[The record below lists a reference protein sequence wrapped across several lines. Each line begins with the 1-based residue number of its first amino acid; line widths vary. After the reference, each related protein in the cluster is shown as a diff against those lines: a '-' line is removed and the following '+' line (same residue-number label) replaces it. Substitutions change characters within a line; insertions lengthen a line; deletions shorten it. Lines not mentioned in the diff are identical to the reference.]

1 MSDTAPEGNRD
12 PAARPAFLPSL
23 RAGALGI
30 DIMAVMTSSAATGA
44 LGFVFWTLAARGY
57 SAAEVGRASAI
68 ISSATLVAILAT
80 LSLGSLYE
88 RFLPLSG
95 SHSRHYVRWGML
107 VVVAAA
113 LCFGAVFLAVGP
125 RDQLFSHS
133 VEAVLFPGFVA
144 VLAIYAIQDPVL
156 IGLGR
161 ARSLAVKNITQSV
174 CKLAAVAA
182 LIPLATGSAIVWAW
196 VCPAAVISVWFAFA
210 VIRPETLERVGAPTL
225 PARRELVQFFASSYA
240 ISAVGIVVPLLVPL
254 IIVGVLGTETNA
266 YFSMCWLVV
275 NTIGVLIGATA
286 APFIA
291 TASTPGADLRSAT
304 TRFTLMSAG
313 AAVAGAVLLL
323 ISAPLVL
330 GIMGPDYAAE
340 GTDLIRLMALTLPS
354 VALLTIYTALARLQR
369 RLRLAVGVQL
379 MLGSVVVL
387 GVWLTTPRF
396 GINGVGYTYL
406 TAELISTL
414 IIAIPVAR
422 LLRRVQRHNS
432 LSPAPSRPHVSETA
446 PMSTSSAQPT
456 GRPPLV
462 TAAPGPIPD
471 VMTVSAA
478 FADVAGEHGDRVALH
493 TLDGR
498 VTYRELA
505 AAAEGWAVTAPAGEP
520 TRDPRDVV
528 LMLAGFNLQSV
539 AAVLGMLSAGRVLAP
554 LDPALPAGRTDT
566 VIRTLQDNSY
576 RITALI
582 TDEVNHPKAA
592 ALELDCEIWPKDSP
606 PSAAGVHPSSGVDTI
621 SSIQI
626 TSGSTGVPKAVLQT
640 HGMWLADA
648 ELFRSEFGIGVGTR
662 VAVCMPISFAAGL
675 NILLGSLLC
684 GAEVIAVDPRDLTA
698 AQAFDHLEATGA
710 EVLVCT
716 PTFVQ
721 SISDV
726 APRRSLP
733 RLRRVVTTGEAVQAG
748 VVNAARRIAPEATF
762 TNWVGSS
769 ETLAIATFDVHPGDP
784 VPDGPI
790 PAGKPAPH
798 KRVSLDADGV
808 VTVTSPYVAWGY
820 VDARSA
826 TTRFEHHGHE
836 RSFITND
843 IGRWDADGNL
853 VLRGRADTAVK
864 IRGYLVEPAEIESAL
879 ARHPDIREAVVV
891 ARTAAGTGSGE
902 PVLNAYVAPAG
913 GVRTRSV
920 AEIRARLH
928 QDLPAWMIPAHIM
941 ILAALPRTER
951 GKVDR
956 MALPEPVRGV
966 IEPPLPGL
974 ESTVASIWAQAL
986 TLDEVGRTET
996 FYELGGDSL
1005 TAAQILVRIKDR
1017 FGVMFTQAELAG
1029 APTVAEFSATM
1040 SARLQS
1046 DQLPGRTLAPT
1057 TVVLRA
1063 VSSAKPPW
1071 FCFAGAGASALTFTA
1086 LAGQAESDRPIYAFQ
1101 PHGLENRGVPDWT
1114 VVRAARRHLTDL
1126 RRLQPHGPYT
1136 LIGHSLGGFIAL
1148 EVARRLESL
1157 GDTVELVV
1165 LLDPFLPPG
1174 AVREVR
1180 RRLPDATLTLDAP
1193 PLRGRE
1199 LWARRLRVPLAGI
1212 VQFER
1217 EAQAKALEEVGVRV
1231 GLMHRPAP
1239 WPGRTLLMLSHLNQD
1254 DPRLWAHILTGEL
1267 QVTRVPGDHH
1277 SVIREPS
1284 VGEVARLIRD
1294 AGSAQPK
1301 RMSPITP

>member
-1 MSDTAPEGNRD
+1 MADTAPRRQ
-12 PAARPAFLPSL
+12 A
-23 RAGALGI
+23 ALGI
-30 DIMAVMTSSAATGA
+30 DIMAVMTSSIATGA
-44 LGFVFWTLAARGY
+44 LGFVFWALAARGY

-68 ISSATLVAILAT
+68 ISSATLVAILAN

-88 RFLPLSG
+88 RFLPVSG
-95 SHSRHYVRWGML
+95 AHGRRYVRWGML
-107 VVVAAA
+107 VVIGAA
-113 LCFGAVFLAVGP
+113 LTFGAVFLAVGP
-125 RDQLFSHS
+125 REQLFTGSA
-133 VEAVLFPGFVA
+133 EAVLFPGFVA
-144 VLAIYAIQDPVL
+144 VLAIYAIQDQVL

-161 ARSLAVKNITQSV
+161 ARSIAVKNVTQSV
-174 CKLAAVAA
+174 CKLVAVAA

-196 VCPAAVISVWFAFA
+196 VCPAAVISAWFAVG
-210 VIRPETLERVGAPTL
+210 VIRPETLRRTGPPAL
-225 PARRELVQFFASSYA
+225 PQRRELLQFFASSYA

-254 IIVGVLGTETNA
+254 IIVGMLGTETNA

-275 NTIGVLIGATA
+275 NTVGVLIGATA

-291 TASTPGADLRSAT
+291 TASTPGTDLRSAT
-304 TRFTLMSAG
+304 TRFALMSAG
-313 AAVAGAVLLL
+313 AAVAGAVVLLVG
-323 ISAPLVL
+323 APLVL

-379 MLGSVVVL
+379 IVGTVVVL

-414 IIAIPVAR
+414 IIAVPVAR
-422 LLRRVQRHNS
+422 LLRRVRRHNS
-432 LSPAPSRPHVSETA
+432 LSPAPSPPPVSEKP
-446 PMSTSSAQPT
+446 PMSSCSAQP
-456 GRPPLV
+456 
-462 TAAPGPIPD
+462 AASFTIPD
-471 VMTVSAA
+471 ESTVPAA
-478 FADVAGEHGDRVALH
+478 FADVAREHGERVALH

-505 AAAEGWAVTAPAGEP
+505 SAAEEWALTAPAAERL
-520 TRDPRDVV
+520 RDSRAVV
-528 LMLAGFNLQSV
+528 LMQAGFTLRSV
-539 AAVLGMLSAGRVLAP
+539 AAVLGMFSAGRVLVP
-554 LDPALPAGRTDT
+554 LDPALPPGRTDR
-566 VIRTLQDNSY
+566 VIEALQGNGY
-576 RITALI
+576 RIAALI
-582 TDEVNHPKAA
+582 TDAADQSKAV
-592 ALELDCEIWPKDSP
+592 ALDSDCAIWPTAEP
-606 PSAAGVHPSSGVDTI
+606 AARVQPCDTSGRGVHTI
-621 SSIQI
+621 SSVQI
-626 TSGSTGVPKAVLQT
+626 TSGSTGVPKAVLHT

-648 ELFRSEFGIGVGTR
+648 QLFGSEFGIGVGTR

-684 GAEVIAVDPRDLTA
+684 GAEVIAFDPRDLTA
-698 AQAFDHLEATGA
+698 GQAFDHLDATGA
-710 EVLVCT
+710 DVVVCT

-721 SISDV
+721 SVSD
-726 APRRSLP
+726 AAQGRTLP
-733 RLRRVVTTGEAVQAG
+733 QVRRVVTTGEAVQAG
-748 VVNAARRIAPEATF
+748 GVHAARRIAPAATF

-769 ETLAIATFDVHPGDP
+769 ETLAIATFDVRPGDP

-798 KRVSLDADGV
+798 KRISLDADGL

-820 VDARSA
+820 LDAGSA

-836 RSFITND
+836 RSFVTND
-843 IGRWDADGNL
+843 IGRWDAEGNL

-879 ARHPDIREAVVV
+879 SRHPDIREAVVV
-891 ARTAAGTGSGE
+891 ARAAGSGSGDQ
-902 PVLNAYVAPAG
+902 VLNAYVAPAVG
-913 GVRTRSV
+913 ARTPSV
-920 AEIRARLH
+920 AEIRIRLH
-928 QDLPAWMIPAHIM
+928 QDLPAWMVPAHIVIM
-941 ILAALPRTER
+941 AALPRTER

-956 MALPEPVRGV
+956 MALPKPVRAEIV
-966 IEPPLPGL
+966 PPLPGL
-974 ESTVASIWAQAL
+974 ESTVAAIWAQAL
-986 TLDEVGRTET
+986 ALDEVGRTET

-1005 TAAQILVRIKDR
+1005 TVAQILVRIKDHL
-1017 FGVMFTQAELAG
+1017 GVMFTQADLAG
-1029 APTVAEFSATM
+1029 APTVAEFTATV

-1046 DQLPGRTLAPT
+1046 DRLPARSLAST
-1057 TVVLRA
+1057 TVALRVPA
-1063 VSSAKPPW
+1063 VSTTTPPW
-1071 FCFAGAGASALTFTA
+1071 FCFAGAGASALTFTS
-1086 LAGQAESDRPIYAFQ
+1086 LAGHTEPDRAIYAFQ

-1114 VVRAARRHLTDL
+1114 IVRAARRHLKDL

-1148 EVARRLESL
+1148 EVARRLESE
-1157 GDTVELVV
+1157 GETVELVA

-1239 WPGRTLLMLSHLNQD
+1239 WAGRTLLMLSHLNQD

-1277 SVIREPS
+1277 SLIREPF
-1284 VGEVARLIRD
+1284 VADVARLIRD
-1294 AGSAQPK
+1294 AGSAQVK